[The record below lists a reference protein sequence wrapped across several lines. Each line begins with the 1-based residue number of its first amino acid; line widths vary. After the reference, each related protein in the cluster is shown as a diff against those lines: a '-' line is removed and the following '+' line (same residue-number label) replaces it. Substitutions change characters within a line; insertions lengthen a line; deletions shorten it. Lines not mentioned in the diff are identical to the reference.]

1 MDKLE
6 MWRQCFYLGRY
17 RQRKEYIYKTIN
29 EQIEKM
35 HKKEDNSSKMSYNG
49 ITTNHELRELLSYEY
64 KYT

>member
-1 MDKLE
+1 M
-6 MWRQCFYLGRY
+6 MIFNF
-17 RQRKEYIYKTIN
+17 KTIN

>member
-1 MDKLE
+1 MIIDDLKDVYVIKCSSDSE
-6 MWRQCFYLGRY
+6 A
-17 RQRKEYIYKTIN
+17 KE
-29 EQIEKM
+29 IEKM

>member
-1 MDKLE
+1 MWYFRCSKFNYAIVKNKLTKG
-6 MWRQCFYLGRY
+6 FILLS
-17 RQRKEYIYKTIN
+17 IN